1 MPLRKS
7 FVFRVEERKKE
18 NKESMA
24 SRRGDVTDGALL
36 GTAGNV
42 TKAQGTILGADR
54 ILVGSGDTIE
64 LRLKFS
70 LSTGVGVKLFND
82 YNDSGV
88 YNALDTLEL
97 VDELYDLLSLLGVK
111 RESVQQV
118 VDGHQLVVEED
129 RISRLVSSELRGR
142 DHRQFKSSAF
152 AKAIDELIVEARK
165 ARKDKPEPI
174 VELAHVPSKV
184 LGQVDYAG

>member
-1 MPLRKS
+1 
-7 FVFRVEERKKE
+7 
-18 NKESMA
+18 MA

>member
-54 ILVGSGDTIE
+54 ILVGSGATIE